1 MTINDVQFSMKIQRL
16 QVNPNN
22 GIKENVV
29 HRVHW
34 SLEARYTNPVTGE
47 EFMAPLDDVTTI
59 EFVDSAGYVPFENL
73 TEQNLVSW
81 VEARENQRTRNI
93 EWRKQKV
100 FELLKKK
107 VNPDN
112 VTIDENSLPWIQQTN
127 SNQ

>member
-34 SLEARYTNPVTGE
+34 SLEARYTDPVTGE

-59 EFVDSAGYVPFENL
+59 QFVDSAGYVPFENL
-73 TEQNLVSW
+73 TEGLYPNSCSILFMFT
-81 VEARENQRTRNI
+81 EY
-93 EWRKQKV
+93 
-100 FELLKKK
+100 LKSC
-107 VNPDN
+107 P
-112 VTIDENSLPWIQQTN
+112 SRSGTN
-127 SNQ
+127 SIEPSSFPKD